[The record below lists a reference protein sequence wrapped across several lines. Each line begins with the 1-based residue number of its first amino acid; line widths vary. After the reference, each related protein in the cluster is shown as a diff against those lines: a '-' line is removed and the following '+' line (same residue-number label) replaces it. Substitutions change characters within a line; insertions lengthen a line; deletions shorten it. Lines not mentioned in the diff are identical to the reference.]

1 MTVSKKTKLLV
12 IVFAVS
18 FFMLRFSLGIG
29 VDLCRDAYVD
39 ICDLE
44 ILADNWLTSSAVA
57 DVNNDQS
64 VDMED
69 YSQLSGSWHQRTS
82 LPQVISET
90 TEQLPITAAD
100 MNTLWQSS
108 AAITIA
114 GEGAGNQV
122 LAVSYDSAA
131 GAMTM
136 DYLLSEGHIV
146 GERLDLLLQGDG
158 SGNTLKVFCYH
169 TTGSAWLPLAEITLD
184 FTDTRHLVIP
194 AQNPI
199 HRFYD
204 TVNSFR
210 FEIIGSGSGAIRIS
224 DMKLACPVLVEAP
237 LDAKSIPSPMFD
249 SWGSPARSVIET
261 AAPLIDYSM
270 QIAPISFFDVGQVS
284 DRTAYARSV
293 VKSIDEVGKIAAVQF
308 YNHPGSWV
316 SEHPEFLVKNQDGE
330 LQTDGG
336 AFTSPWNPQARQLWH
351 DHIVACLNDLQA
363 NNRLQYIKAV
373 EICPGLES
381 EMCYEWSNVWAFDD
395 YAIAAYRDYL
405 RTFYENDIAAL
416 NADWLSSYGDFDSI
430 MPPSQWY
437 PDREHWIFTDFYRYS
452 MLEYYV
458 FLAESVREVFEP
470 DYWIAMP
477 HTLPSYPMRFYSAR
491 YPVFYGESLRRLGL
505 LDYAQIAALDWQ
517 HKEDVEYMQS
527 MGLKVIG
534 EIDVQPS
541 LYSIDNVARQSKKYG
556 MDGFYMGILEPMIEG
571 TSLTPLGQLAASLIN
586 EYSEP
591 YSGFTFIEDFSDVS
605 DWSVGGGSAAGGGS
619 ISVDSEN
626 TQQGV
631 SGKLE
636 YAVTAAIGFD
646 YVDYYKTMPPV
657 DLEGKKLVFYLQ
669 LPDMPA
675 ALLQLSLYSASGGF
689 LEYDFSVEDGQWR
702 QYRLDTATD
711 FADYGT
717 NPDLSEINFIRLRV
731 NGDVS
736 DMPGEGIINI
746 DAIGYT
752 D

>member
-12 IVFAVS
+12 IAFAVS
-18 FFMLRFSLGIG
+18 FLTLRISLGIG

-39 ICDLE
+39 ICDLQM
-44 ILADNWLTSSAVA
+44 LADNWLTSSAVA
-57 DVNNDQS
+57 DVNNDQH
-64 VDMED
+64 VDMKD
-69 YSQLSGSWHQRTS
+69 YSQLSGKWHKTTA
-82 LPQVISET
+82 LPEVISET
-90 TEQLPITAAD
+90 AEQLEVTAAD
-100 MNTLWQSS
+100 INTLWQSS
-108 AAITIA
+108 PGVTLTAEGAA
-114 GEGAGNQV
+114 GEI
-122 LAVSYDSAA
+122 LSAA
-131 GAMTM
+131 YDPAGGQVNM
-136 DYLLSEGHIV
+136 DYSLAADHII

-158 SGNTLKVFCYH
+158 SGNILKIYCYH
-169 TTGSAWLPLAEITLD
+169 TTSSAWLKLAEITLD
-184 FTDTRHLVIP
+184 FADTRHLVIP

-199 HRFYD
+199 HRFYH

-210 FEIIGSGSGAIRIS
+210 FEISGSDSGIIKLS
-224 DMKLACPVLVEAP
+224 DMKLAAPVLVGAP
-237 LDAKSIPSPMFD
+237 LDAKVIPSPMFD
-249 SWGSPARSVIET
+249 FWGSPTRSAIET

-270 QIAPISFFDVGQVS
+270 QIAPISFFNVEQVS
-284 DRTAYARSV
+284 DRTSYAKSV
-293 VKSIDEVGKIAAVQF
+293 VKSIDEGGKIAAIQF

-316 SEHPEFLVKNQDGE
+316 SEHPEFLVKNQDGQ

-351 DHIVACLNDLQA
+351 DHIVASLNDLQA
-363 NNRLQYIKAV
+363 NNRLQYVRAV

-405 RTFYENDIAAL
+405 KTFYENDISAL

-458 FLAESVREVFEP
+458 FLAEAVKEVFEP

-541 LYSIDNVARQSKKYG
+541 LYSLDNVARQSKKYG

-571 TSLTPLGQLAASLIN
+571 VGLTPLGELAAELIN
-586 EYSEP
+586 EYSQP
-591 YSGFTFIEDFSDVS
+591 YSGFTFLEDFSDVS

-636 YAVTAAIGFD
+636 YAVTSATGFD
-646 YVDYYKTMPPV
+646 YVDFYKTFSPL
-657 DLEGKKLVFYLQ
+657 DLQGKKLVFYLK
-669 LPDMPA
+669 LPDMPE
-675 ALLQLSLYSASGGF
+675 ALLQLTLVSANGGF
-689 LEYDFSVEDGQWR
+689 LEYDFDTEDGLWR
-702 QYRLDTATD
+702 RYKLDTGRD

-717 NPDLSEINFIRLRV
+717 SPDLSEINLIRFRV

-736 DMPGEGIINI
+736 SLAGSGSINL
-746 DAIGYT
+746 DAFGFT